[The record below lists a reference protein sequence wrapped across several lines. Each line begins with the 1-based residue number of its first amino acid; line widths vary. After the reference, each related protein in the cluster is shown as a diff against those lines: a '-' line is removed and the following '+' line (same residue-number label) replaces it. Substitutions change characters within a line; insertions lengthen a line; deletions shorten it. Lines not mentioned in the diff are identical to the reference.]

1 MGRHKLTIDPG
12 TGRGK
17 PRKQVN
23 GARVAAALVLFA
35 CAAAVLVFVIRVV
48 FPPEAAVP
56 AGPLPSGPPE
66 ATIVPAPAA
75 PALEEERIVIPP
87 RSSLADLLKR
97 RDFDNLEIHRIKEAV
112 KPVYDLGKI
121 RAGQQLRLSS
131 LPGGPWKTFE
141 YDIDETRFL
150 VVRNDADGIKAD
162 VKYVPFEV
170 RPAFAWGV
178 IEDSLIGALNKAG
191 EEDSLALDL
200 VERCF
205 GWDIDF
211 NTDLRKGDSFRIY
224 VEKKYLAGRFAGYRD
239 ILAAEFTNDGRVFQ
253 AFRFT
258 YPDTKASDYFDEN
271 GGSRRKDFL
280 RSPIKF
286 MTPRITS
293 RFSSSRFH
301 PIYKI
306 YRPHYGVDYAAPIGT
321 PVQATA
327 DGEVTFAGRGGAAG
341 NTVKMRHKNSY
352 ETMYLH
358 LSGFGR
364 RVRKG
369 ALLKGGDIVGY
380 VGSSGDSTGPHLDYR
395 ITYHG
400 GPVNPLGHKFK
411 PADPLRKEFLEVYKK
426 EVERLRVAL
435 EVPRLSLTLFPS
447 LSF

>member
-1 MGRHKLTIDPG
+1 MGRLKLTIDPG
-12 TGRGK
+12 AGRGN
-17 PRKQVN
+17 PRRRIN
-23 GARVAAALVLFA
+23 GARVAAALVLLA
-35 CAAAVLVFVIRVV
+35 CAAAALVFVIRTV
-48 FPPEAAVP
+48 FPPEAAGP
-56 AGPLPSGPPE
+56 AGPQPSGPAE
-66 ATIVPAPAA
+66 AAIVPAPAA

-87 RSSLADLLKR
+87 KSSLADLLKR

-131 LPGGPWKTFE
+131 LPDGPWKTLE

-150 VVRNDADGIKAD
+150 VVRNDEDGIKAE
-162 VKYVPFEV
+162 VKLVPFEV

-178 IEDSLIGALNKAG
+178 IEDSLIGALDKAG

-211 NTDLRKGDSFRIY
+211 NTDLRKGDSFRIF
-224 VEKKYLAGRFAGYRD
+224 VEKKYLDGRFSGYRD
-239 ILAAEFTNDGRVFQ
+239 ILAAEFTNNGNVFQ

-258 YPDTKASDYFDEN
+258 YPDTRTSDYFDEN

-293 RFSSSRFH
+293 RFSASRFH

-327 DGEVTFAGRGGAAG
+327 DGEVTFAGRDGAAG

-352 ETMYLH
+352 ETIYLH

-364 RVRKG
+364 GVRKG
-369 ALLKGGDIVGY
+369 ALLKGGDIIGY

-395 ITYHG
+395 IIYHG

-411 PADPLRKEFLEVYKK
+411 PADPLRKEFLDVYKK
-426 EVERLRVAL
+426 EVGRLRLGL
-435 EVPRLSLTLFPS
+435 EAPRLFRALFP
-447 LSF
+447 LISF

>member
-1 MGRHKLTIDPG
+1 MGRLKLTIDPG
-12 TGRGK
+12 AGRGK
-17 PRKQVN
+17 ARRRIN
-23 GARVAAALVLFA
+23 GTRLAVALALFA
-35 CAAAVLVFVIRVV
+35 CAAAALVFVFRAV
-48 FPPEAAVP
+48 FPPEVSSPVGPSPSRPAEAA
-56 AGPLPSGPPE
+56 
-66 ATIVPAPAA
+66 IVSAPAA
-75 PALEEERIVIPP
+75 PALEEERIVISL
-87 RSSLADLLKR
+87 RSSLADILKR
-97 RDFDNLEIHRIKEAV
+97 HDFDNREIHRIKEAV
-112 KPVYDLGKI
+112 KPVYDLGKL
-121 RAGQQLRLSS
+121 RAGQQIRLAS
-131 LPGGPWKTFE
+131 LPGGPWKTLE

-150 VVRNDADGIKAD
+150 VVRNDEDGIKAE
-162 VKYVPFEV
+162 VKLVPFEV
-170 RPAFAWGV
+170 RPAFAQGV

-224 VEKKYLAGRFAGYRD
+224 VEKKYLDGRFAGYRN
-239 ILAAEFTNDGRVFQ
+239 ILAAEFTNDGNVFQ

-293 RFSSSRFH
+293 RFSASRFH

-327 DGEVTFAGRGGAAG
+327 DGEVTFAGREGGAG
-341 NTVKMRHKNSY
+341 NMVKIRHKNSY
-352 ETMYLH
+352 ETAYLH

-364 RVRKG
+364 GVRKG
-369 ALLKGGDIVGY
+369 AQLKGGDTVGY
-380 VGSSGDSTGPHLDYR
+380 VGTSGDSTGPHLDYR
-395 ITYHG
+395 IYFHG
-400 GPVNPLGHKFK
+400 SPVNPLGHKFK
-411 PADPLRKEFLEVYKK
+411 PADPLRKEFLDIYKK
-426 EVERLRVAL
+426 EVERLRLAL
-435 EVPRLSLTLFPS
+435 EVPRLSRVLFPRI
-447 LSF
+447 SF

>member
-1 MGRHKLTIDPG
+1 MGRLKLTIDRG
-12 TGRGK
+12 AGRGK
-17 PRKQVN
+17 SRRRIN
-23 GARVAAALVLFA
+23 GPRVAAALVLLA
-35 CAAAVLVFVIRVV
+35 CAVAVLFFVIRAV

-56 AGPLPSGPPE
+56 DGPPPSGPDE
-66 ATIVPAPAA
+66 TAVVSAPAT
-75 PALEEERIVIPP
+75 PALEEERIVIPL
-87 RSSLADLLKR
+87 RSSLAELLKK
-97 RDFDNLEIHRIKEAV
+97 RDFDNAEIHRIKEAV

-121 RAGQQLRLSS
+121 RAGQQLRLASI
-131 LPGGPWKTFE
+131 PGGAWKTLE

-150 VVRNDADGIKAD
+150 VVHNDEDGIKAE
-162 VKYVPFEV
+162 VKLVPFEV

-178 IEDSLIGALNKAG
+178 IEDSLIGALNRAG
-191 EEDSLALDL
+191 EQDSLALDL

-224 VEKKYLAGRFAGYRD
+224 VEKKYLDGRFAGYGD
-239 ILAAEFTNDGRVFQ
+239 ILAAEFTNEGNVFQ

-258 YPDTKASDYFDEN
+258 YPDTKTSDYYDEN

-327 DGEVTFAGRGGAAG
+327 DGEVTFAGRDGAAG
-341 NTVKMRHKNSY
+341 NAVKIRHKNSY
-352 ETMYLH
+352 ATAYLH
-358 LSGFGR
+358 LSGFGKG
-364 RVRKG
+364 VRKG
-369 ALLKGGDIVGY
+369 AQVKGGDTVGY
-380 VGSSGDSTGPHLDYR
+380 VGSSGDSTGSHLDYR
-395 ITYHG
+395 IYYHG
-400 GPVNPLGHKFK
+400 SPVNPLGHKFK
-411 PADPLRKEFLEVYKK
+411 PADPLRKEFLDVYKK
-426 EVERLRVAL
+426 EVERLRLAL
-435 EVPRLSLTLFPS
+435 EVPRLSQALFP
-447 LSF
+447 LIIF

>member
-1 MGRHKLTIDPG
+1 MGRLKLTIDPG
-12 TGRGK
+12 AGRGK
-17 PRKQVN
+17 PRRRVN
-23 GARVAAALVLFA
+23 GARIIAAALLLVGAVVVIVLA
-35 CAAAVLVFVIRVV
+35 IRFF
-48 FPPEAAVP
+48 FPPDAAVP
-56 AGPLPSGPPE
+56 PEPEPAVAAITAPP
-66 ATIVPAPAA
+66 PP
-75 PALEEERIVIPP
+75 PALEEETIAIPP
-87 RSSLADLLKR
+87 RSTLADLLKR
-97 RDFDNLEIHRIKEAV
+97 RGFTNREIHDLKDSV
-112 KPVYDLGKI
+112 KPVYDLGRI
-121 RAGQQLRLSS
+121 RAGQKMRLAS
-131 LPGGPWKTFE
+131 LPGGPWKKLE

-150 VVRNDADGIKAD
+150 VVRNEADGVKAE
-162 VKYVPFEV
+162 VKLVPFEV

-178 IEDSLIGALNKAG
+178 IEDSLIAALNKAG
-191 EEDSLALDL
+191 EEDSLALEL
-200 VERCF
+200 VDRCF

-211 NTDLRKGDSFRIY
+211 NTDLRKGDSFRVY
-224 VEKKYLAGRFAGYRD
+224 VEKKYLDGRFAGYRD
-239 ILAAEFTNDGRVFQ
+239 ILAAEFTNDGNVFL

-258 YPDTKASDYFDEN
+258 YSDTQASDYFDEN

-293 RFSSSRFH
+293 RFSSSRLH

-327 DGEVTFAGRGGAAG
+327 DGDVTFAGRDGAAG
-341 NTVKMRHKNSY
+341 NTVKIRHKNRY

-358 LSGFGR
+358 LSSFGR
-364 RVRKG
+364 GVRKG
-369 ALLKGGDIVGY
+369 AQLKGGDIVGY

-395 ITYHG
+395 IYHYG
-400 GPVNPLGHKFK
+400 SPVNPLGHKFK

-426 EVERLRVAL
+426 EVERLRLAL

>member
-1 MGRHKLTIDPG
+1 MGRFKLTVGPG
-12 TGRGK
+12 RSRREPRGRI
-17 PRKQVN
+17 N
-23 GARVAAALVLFA
+23 WARVVLALSVFI
-35 CAAAVLVFVIRVV
+35 CAAVVVITLVRFI
-48 FPPEAAVP
+48 FPPKTAE
-56 AGPLPSGPPE
+56 PSGPE
-66 ATIVPAPAA
+66 ASGPGVPALAVPPPA
-75 PALEEERIVIPP
+75 PALEEEKIAIPL

-97 RDFDNLEIHRIKEAV
+97 RNFDNREIHRLKEAV

-121 RAGQQLRLSS
+121 RAGQQLRLAS
-131 LPGGPWKTFE
+131 LPGGTWKTLE
-141 YDIDETRFL
+141 YDIDETRYL
-150 VVRNDADGIKAD
+150 VVRNDEDGITAE
-162 VKYVPFEV
+162 VKLVPFEV

-224 VEKKYLAGRFAGYRD
+224 VEKKYLDGRFAGYRD
-239 ILAAEFTNDGRVFQ
+239 ILAAEFTNEGNVFQ

-286 MTPRITS
+286 VTPRITS

-306 YRPHYGVDYAAPIGT
+306 YRPHYGVDYAAPVGT

-327 DGEVTFAGRGGAAG
+327 DGEVTFAGRDGAAG
-341 NTVKMRHKNSY
+341 NTVKIRHKNSY
-352 ETMYLH
+352 ETAYLH

-364 RVRKG
+364 GVRKG
-369 ALLKGGDIVGY
+369 AGLKGGDIVGY
-380 VGSSGDSTGPHLDYR
+380 IGSSGDSTGPHLDYR
-395 ITYHG
+395 IYYHG
-400 GPVNPLGHKFK
+400 SPVNPLGHKFK
-411 PADPLRKEFLEVYKK
+411 PADPLRKEFLEAYKK
-426 EVERLRVAL
+426 DVEKLRLAL
-435 EVPRLSLTLFPS
+435 EVPGITRTL
-447 LSF
+447 LLGVSF

>member
-1 MGRHKLTIDPG
+1 MGRLKLTIGPG
-12 TGRGK
+12 TNPAR
-17 PRKQVN
+17 PRSRVDRT
-23 GARVAAALVLFA
+23 RVASALFLFA
-35 CAAAVLVFVIRVV
+35 CAVAVLVYVVRSV
-48 FPPEAAVP
+48 FPPQAR
-56 AGPLPSGPPE
+56 
-66 ATIVPAPAA
+66 PAPAVPGPA
-75 PALEEERIVIPP
+75 VAVITAPPPPPALEEERIVIRT
-87 RSSLADLLKR
+87 RSTLADLLKR
-97 RDFDNLEIHRIKEAV
+97 RNFTDREIHDLRETV
-112 KPVYDLGKI
+112 KPIYDLGKI
-121 RAGQQLRLSS
+121 RAGQEMRLSS
-131 LPGGPWKTFE
+131 LPGGPWRTLE

-150 VVRNDADGIKAD
+150 VVRNEPDGVKAE
-162 VKYVPFEV
+162 VKFVPFEV

-191 EEDSLALDL
+191 EEDSLALDI

-211 NTDLRKGDSFRIY
+211 NTDLRKGDSFRIL
-224 VEKKYLAGRFAGYRD
+224 VEKKYLDGRFAGYRD
-239 ILAAEFTNDGRVFQ
+239 ILAAEFVNEGHVFQ

-293 RFSSSRFH
+293 RFSASRFH

-327 DGEVTFAGRGGAAG
+327 DGEVTFAGRDGAAG
-341 NTVKMRHKNSY
+341 NTVKIRHKNSY
-352 ETMYLH
+352 ETAYLH

-364 RVRKG
+364 GVRKG
-369 ALLKGGDIVGY
+369 ALLKGGDVIGY

-395 ITYHG
+395 IYYHG

-411 PADPLRKEFLEVYKK
+411 PADPLRKDFLEVYKK
-426 EVERLRVAL
+426 EVESLRAVL
-435 EVPRLSLTLFPS
+435 EAPRLSLTLFPS
-447 LSF
+447 VSF

>member
-1 MGRHKLTIDPG
+1 MGRLKLTIDPG
-12 TGRGK
+12 AGRGN
-17 PRKQVN
+17 PRRRIN
-23 GARVAAALVLFA
+23 GARVAAALVLLA
-35 CAAAVLVFVIRVV
+35 CAAAALVFVIRTV
-48 FPPEAAVP
+48 FPPEAAGP
-56 AGPLPSGPPE
+56 AGPQPSGPAE
-66 ATIVPAPAA
+66 AAIVPAPAA

-87 RSSLADLLKR
+87 KSSLADLLKR

-131 LPGGPWKTFE
+131 LPDGPWKTLE

-150 VVRNDADGIKAD
+150 VVRNDEDGIKAE
-162 VKYVPFEV
+162 VKLVPFEV

-178 IEDSLIGALNKAG
+178 IEDSLIGALDKAG

-211 NTDLRKGDSFRIY
+211 NTDLRKGDSFRIF
-224 VEKKYLAGRFAGYRD
+224 VEKKYLAGRFSGYRD
-239 ILAAEFTNDGRVFQ
+239 ILAAEFTNNGNVFQ

-258 YPDTKASDYFDEN
+258 YPDTRTSDYFDEN

-327 DGEVTFAGRGGAAG
+327 DGEVTFAGRDGAAG

-352 ETMYLH
+352 ETIYLH

-364 RVRKG
+364 GVRKG
-369 ALLKGGDIVGY
+369 ALLKGGDIIGY

-395 ITYHG
+395 IIYHG

-411 PADPLRKEFLEVYKK
+411 PADPLRKEFLDVYKK
-426 EVERLRVAL
+426 EVGRLRLGL
-435 EVPRLSLTLFPS
+435 EAPRLFRALFP
-447 LSF
+447 LISF

>member
-1 MGRHKLTIDPG
+1 MGRLKLTIDPG
-12 TGRGK
+12 AGRGK
-17 PRKQVN
+17 PQRRVN
-23 GARVAAALVLFA
+23 GARITAAALLLVGAVVVIVFA
-35 CAAAVLVFVIRVV
+35 IRFF
-48 FPPEAAVP
+48 FPPDAAVP
-56 AGPLPSGPPE
+56 PEPEPAVAAITAPP
-66 ATIVPAPAA
+66 PP
-75 PALEEERIVIPP
+75 PALEEETIAIPP
-87 RSSLADLLKR
+87 RSTLADLLKR
-97 RDFDNLEIHRIKEAV
+97 RGFTDREIHDLKESV
-112 KPVYDLGKI
+112 KPVYDLGRI
-121 RAGQQLRLSS
+121 RAGQKMRLAS
-131 LPGGPWKTFE
+131 LPGGPWKKLE

-150 VVRNDADGIKAD
+150 VVRNEADGVKAE
-162 VKYVPFEV
+162 VKLVPFEV

-178 IEDSLIGALNKAG
+178 IEDSLIAALNKAG
-191 EEDSLALDL
+191 EEDSLALEL
-200 VERCF
+200 VDRCF

-211 NTDLRKGDSFRIY
+211 NTDLRKGDSFRVY
-224 VEKKYLAGRFAGYRD
+224 VEKKYLDGRFAGYRD
-239 ILAAEFTNDGRVFQ
+239 ILAAEFTNDGNVFL

-258 YPDTKASDYFDEN
+258 YSDTQASDYFDEN

-293 RFSSSRFH
+293 RFSSSRLH

-327 DGEVTFAGRGGAAG
+327 DGDVTFAGRDGAAG
-341 NTVKMRHKNSY
+341 NTVKIRHKNRY

-358 LSGFGR
+358 LSSFGR
-364 RVRKG
+364 GVRKG
-369 ALLKGGDIVGY
+369 AQLKGGDIVGY

-395 ITYHG
+395 IYHYG
-400 GPVNPLGHKFK
+400 SPVNPLGHKFK

-426 EVERLRVAL
+426 EVERLRLAL

>member
-1 MGRHKLTIDPG
+1 MGRLKLTIDRG
-12 TGRGK
+12 AGR
-17 PRKQVN
+17 RKSRRRIN
-23 GARVAAALVLFA
+23 GPRVAAALVLLA
-35 CAAAVLVFVIRVV
+35 CAVVFLFFVIRTV

-56 AGPLPSGPPE
+56 DGPPPSGPDE
-66 ATIVPAPAA
+66 AAVVSAPAT
-75 PALEEERIVIPP
+75 PALEEERIVIPL
-87 RSSLADLLKR
+87 RSSLAELLKK
-97 RDFDNLEIHRIKEAV
+97 RDFDNVEIHRIKEAV

-121 RAGQQLRLSS
+121 RAGQQLRLASM
-131 LPGGPWKTFE
+131 PGGAWKTLE

-150 VVRNDADGIKAD
+150 VVHNDEDGIKAE
-162 VKYVPFEV
+162 VKLVPFEV

-191 EEDSLALDL
+191 EQDSLALDL

-224 VEKKYLAGRFAGYRD
+224 VEKKYLDGRFAGYRD
-239 ILAAEFTNDGRVFQ
+239 ILAAEFTNEGNVFQ

-258 YPDTKASDYFDEN
+258 YPDTNASDYYDEN

-306 YRPHYGVDYAAPIGT
+306 YRPHYGVDYAARIGT

-327 DGEVTFAGRGGAAG
+327 DGEVTFAGRDGAAG
-341 NTVKMRHKNSY
+341 NAVKIRHKNSY
-352 ETMYLH
+352 ATAYLH
-358 LSGFGR
+358 LSGFGKG
-364 RVRKG
+364 VRKG
-369 ALLKGGDIVGY
+369 AQVKGGDTVGY

-395 ITYHG
+395 IYYHG
-400 GPVNPLGHKFK
+400 SPVNPLGHKFK
-411 PADPLRKEFLEVYKK
+411 PADPLRKEFLDVYKK
-426 EVERLRVAL
+426 EVERLRLAL
-435 EVPRLSLTLFPS
+435 EVPRLSRTLFP
-447 LSF
+447 LISF

>member
-1 MGRHKLTIDPG
+1 
-12 TGRGK
+12 
-17 PRKQVN
+17 
-23 GARVAAALVLFA
+23 
-35 CAAAVLVFVIRVV
+35 
-48 FPPEAAVP
+48 VP
-56 AGPLPSGPPE
+56 AEAVITAPPPP
-66 ATIVPAPAA
+66 PAF
-75 PALEEERIVIPP
+75 EEERIVIPP
-87 RSSLADLLKR
+87 RATLADLLKR
-97 RDFDNLEIHRIKEAV
+97 RNFTDREIHDLRETV
-112 KPVYDLGKI
+112 KPVYDLGRI
-121 RAGQQLRLSS
+121 RAGQEMRLSS
-131 LPGGPWKTFE
+131 LPGGPWRTLE

-150 VVRNDADGIKAD
+150 VVRNEPDGVHGE
-162 VKYVPFEV
+162 VKFVPFEV

-178 IEDSLIGALNKAG
+178 IEDSLIAALNKAG

-211 NTDLRKGDSFRIY
+211 NTDLRKGDSFRIF
-224 VEKKYLAGRFAGYRD
+224 VEKKYLDGRFAGYRD
-239 ILAAEFTNDGRVFQ
+239 ILAAEFINEGRVFQ

-293 RFSSSRFH
+293 RFSASRFH

-327 DGEVTFAGRGGAAG
+327 DGEVTFAGRDGAAG

-352 ETMYLH
+352 ETAYLH

-364 RVRKG
+364 GVRKG
-369 ALLKGGDIVGY
+369 VLLKGGEIVGY

-395 ITYHG
+395 IYYHG

-411 PADPLRKEFLEVYKK
+411 PADPLRKDFLAVYKK
-426 EVERLRVAL
+426 EVESLRAAL
-435 EVPRLSLTLFPS
+435 EVPRLTLILFPNV
-447 LSF
+447 SF

>member
-1 MGRHKLTIDPG
+1 MGRLKLTIDPG
-12 TGRGK
+12 AGRGK
-17 PRKQVN
+17 PRRRVN
-23 GARVAAALVLFA
+23 RARITAAALLLVGVVVVIVLA
-35 CAAAVLVFVIRVV
+35 IRFF
-48 FPPEAAVP
+48 FPPDTVV
-56 AGPLPSGPPE
+56 PPE
-66 ATIVPAPAA
+66 PEPAVAA
-75 PALEEERIVIPP
+75 ITAPPPPPALEEETIAIPP
-87 RSSLADLLKR
+87 RSTLADLLKR
-97 RDFDNLEIHRIKEAV
+97 RGFTDREIHDLKESV
-112 KPVYDLGKI
+112 KPVYDLGRI
-121 RAGQQLRLSS
+121 RAGQKMRLAS
-131 LPGGPWKTFE
+131 LPGGPWKKLE

-150 VVRNDADGIKAD
+150 VVRNEADGVKAE
-162 VKYVPFEV
+162 VKLVPFEV

-178 IEDSLIGALNKAG
+178 IEDSLIAALNKAG
-191 EEDSLALDL
+191 EEDSLALEL
-200 VERCF
+200 VDRCF

-211 NTDLRKGDSFRIY
+211 NTDLRKGDSFRVY
-224 VEKKYLAGRFAGYRD
+224 VEKKYLDGRFAGYRD
-239 ILAAEFTNDGRVFQ
+239 ILAAEFTNDGNVFL

-258 YPDTKASDYFDEN
+258 YSDTQASDYFDEN

-293 RFSSSRFH
+293 RFSSSRLH

-327 DGEVTFAGRGGAAG
+327 DGDVTFAGRDGAAG
-341 NTVKMRHKNSY
+341 NTVKIRHKNRY

-358 LSGFGR
+358 LSSFGR
-364 RVRKG
+364 GVRKG
-369 ALLKGGDIVGY
+369 AQLKGGDIVGY

-395 ITYHG
+395 IYHYG
-400 GPVNPLGHKFK
+400 SPVNPLGHKFK

-426 EVERLRVAL
+426 EVERLRLAL